1 MKVVALTNHKRHREF
16 RVHHLIKTWGKIDL
30 QCICQEVQEN
40 MCEQVVLAMVL
51 HLIGWQSAAITKHG
65 NEKPNHIQFTNL
77 TFKWKK
83 Q

>member
-16 RVHHLIKTWGKIDL
+16 RVHHLIKTKESKIDL

-51 HLIGWQSAAITKHG
+51 YLIG
-65 NEKPNHIQFTNL
+65 
-77 TFKWKK
+77 
-83 Q
+83 